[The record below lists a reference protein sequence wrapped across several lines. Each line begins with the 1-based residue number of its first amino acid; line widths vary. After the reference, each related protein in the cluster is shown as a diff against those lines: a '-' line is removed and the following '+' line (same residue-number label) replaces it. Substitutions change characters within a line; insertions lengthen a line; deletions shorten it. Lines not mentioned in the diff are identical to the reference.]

1 MIDSRPNISV
11 ISINVMGNS
20 PIKEKK
26 DPQIKWEKKPNCV
39 FYVRNVSKN
48 KGTQKAG
55 GKRKTEKS
63 KEIASQ
69 YRR

>member
-26 DPQIKWEKKPNCV
+26 DPQIKWEKKTQLCV
-39 FYVRNVSKN
+39 LRK
-48 KGTQKAG
+48 
-55 GKRKTEKS
+55 KR
-63 KEIASQ
+63 I
-69 YRR
+69 

>member
-11 ISINVMGNS
+11 KSINVTGNS

-26 DPQIKWEKKPNCV
+26 DPQIKWEKKTNCV

-55 GKRKTEKS
+55 GKKNRKEQRNS
-63 KEIASQ
+63 KPI
-69 YRR
+69 